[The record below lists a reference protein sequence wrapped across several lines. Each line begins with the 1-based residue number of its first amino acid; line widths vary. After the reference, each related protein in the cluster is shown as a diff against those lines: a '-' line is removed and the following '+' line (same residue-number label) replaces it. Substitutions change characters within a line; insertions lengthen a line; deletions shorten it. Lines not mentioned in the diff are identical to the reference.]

1 MKILTYKHGG
11 ETAVGVLKNDGS
23 EVVPVNYLGCSAIDM
38 NTFLDVQNEKK
49 LEKLDRNK
57 ELMQGIPLDEVQI
70 LSPIPH
76 PKQDIVCL
84 GINYYAHAEEAARF
98 HDEAFG
104 GERPVP
110 IYFSKR
116 INRAL
121 ADGEEIDGHLDI
133 VDSLDY
139 EAELAVIIGKD
150 ARNVKPEE
158 VFEYVFGYTILN
170 DMSARNLQ
178 TSHKQWYFG
187 KSLDDFTPI
196 GPWIVTKD
204 EFKNPPALPIRSYVN
219 GELRQDSNTELMING
234 IEKVICELT
243 QGMTLQAGTII
254 AMGTPAGVGMGFEPP
269 RFLNSGDVV
278 TWHHDEQNQVKTL
291 RPWGL
296 CPQHPQQE
304 LSPCTRYRKTMY
316 MVLQMGVKGNH
327 SPCGSLRVKPSRKNK
342 EKKYG

>member
-84 GINYYAHAEEAARF
+84 GINYYAHAEEAVRF

-269 RFLNSGDVV
+269 RFLKRGDVV
-278 TWHHDEQNQVKTL
+278 TCEIE
-291 RPWGL
+291 GIG
-296 CPQHPQQE
+296 
-304 LSPCTRYRKTMY
+304 TMT
-316 MVLQMGVKGNH
+316 
-327 SPCGSLRVKPSRKNK
+327 NK
-342 EKKYG
+342 IK